1 MRRPHKRSRR
11 WVRAARSMM
20 LVDPAR
26 QIVIQHDDATTR
38 WPVNKGVIIKG
49 DFVSNREAWR
59 WAWAARRRSGTIAR
73 QDVRRHE
80 RRREA
85 VAQSTVPAHHQ
96 PVAVEPEGHHVMLPP
111 RDPPCRPR
119 AP

>member
-59 WAWAARRRSGTIAR
+59 WAWAARHRSGTIAP

-80 RRREA
+80 RKKGSGSPVIGGMGEA
-85 VAQSTVPAHHQ
+85 AD
-96 PVAVEPEGHHVMLPP
+96 GG
-111 RDPPCRPR
+111 R
-119 AP
+119 